1 MVHKYI
7 LYKKFIYGNN
17 ETILMWPWYDTN
29 KCEKHLLVLIK
40 IKPLD
45 KSVELEEAHFLQKYF
60 IFSQLIEGAN
70 GDQKSS
76 LGITNLDYYTYL
88 NQSGSYK
95 VEDINDKH
103 DFQET
108 LVSMI

>member
-1 MVHKYI
+1 MVTTRPFECDLDMTQINVKNIYWF
-7 LYKKFIYGNN
+7 YKKSNLWI
-17 ETILMWPWYDTN
+17 
-29 KCEKHLLVLIK
+29 KVLNLK
-40 IKPLD
+40 KPTL
-45 KSVELEEAHFLQKYF
+45 KKKYF
-60 IFSQLIEGAN
+60 IFSQLIEGAS

-76 LGITNLDYYTYL
+76 LGITTLDYYTYL

>member
-1 MVHKYI
+1 MWKTFIGFNKNQTFGQKCWTWRSPLFWKY
-7 LYKKFIYGNN
+7 Y
-17 ETILMWPWYDTN
+17 
-29 KCEKHLLVLIK
+29 
-40 IKPLD
+40 
-45 KSVELEEAHFLQKYF
+45 
-60 IFSQLIEGAN
+60 IFSQLIEGAS

-76 LGITNLDYYTYL
+76 LGITNLEYYTYL

-95 VEDINDKH
+95 VDDINDKH